1 MSPEHRDLPDTLEA
15 GMALLD
21 SVDALALYC
30 DSHGAAL
37 RANEAW
43 SVVFGPPSDG
53 PWAWLERTLPESRAR
68 VRRVLE
74 SALRS
79 GARVETD
86 LELRAADGA
95 ILEYAVVGG
104 VHREGSGP
112 DGGMLVMAWDITER
126 RRHEERLAF
135 IAGHDALTGLP
146 NRRTFIEALGR
157 AVSRA
162 SRGAPAVLLMIDID
176 NLKSYNDTLGHP
188 AGDQALVNL
197 AMLIR
202 RHVRAADVPARIGG
216 DEFAVILDGAD
227 IDEAYAIAERMRASV
242 AEGGFVPAAR
252 AHSLG
257 LSGGLVAITA
267 GSDSKTL
274 MSQADAALYAA
285 KAAGRDR
292 MVMWDAILGAEGE
305 GPVRLQN
312 MIERAFDEDGFDL
325 MFQPVIRLGDGSVA
339 YFESLVRLTAADGT
353 VFGPR
358 EFLPLVEG
366 AGRMSQLTR
375 RTVER
380 VLSELARIP
389 GCAVSVN
396 LSASDLSDRELL
408 ESLEATVGASGLG
421 GRLVFELSESTLL
434 AALPQG
440 RAWMRRLGDAGCSFV
455 LDEFGNGAGMFS
467 LIREERIGQVKL
479 SRTAVRELSAEA
491 GMRAFVVAMR
501 ELIESQGKVAVA
513 TFLETEQ
520 LLGEVRRAGFTVG
533 QGYGLHEP
541 ESDLRRLVDE
551 FAGEPS

>member
-1 MSPEHRDLPDTLEA
+1 MPSEHRGHPDTLEA

-30 DSHGAAL
+30 DPRGAAL

-43 SVVFGPPSDG
+43 VAVFGVPSEG
-53 PWAWLERTLPESRAR
+53 PWAWLERTMPESRAR
-68 VRRVLE
+68 VRRVLG

-86 LELRAADGA
+86 LEFRAADGA
-95 ILEYAVVGG
+95 ILEFAVVGG
-104 VHREGSGP
+104 VNRDGP
-112 DGGMLVMAWDITER
+112 GLEGGMLVMAWDITER
-126 RRHEERLAF
+126 RRNEERLAF

-162 SRGAPAVLLMIDID
+162 SRGAPSVLLMIDVD

-227 IDEAYAIAERMRASV
+227 TGEAYAIAERMRASV
-242 AEGGFVPAAR
+242 AEGEFVPAAR
-252 AHSLG
+252 AHSLS
-257 LSGGLVAITA
+257 LSGGLVAIAA

-274 MSQADAALYAA
+274 MSRADAALYAA

-292 MVMWDAILGAEGE
+292 MVVWDAVLEGEGE
-305 GPVRLQN
+305 GPLRLQN
-312 MIERAFDEDGFDL
+312 MIEKAFDEDGFDL
-325 MFQPVIRLGDGSVA
+325 MFQPVIRLDDGSVA
-339 YFESLVRLTAADGT
+339 YFESLIRMAADGT

-380 VLSELARIP
+380 VLAELARIP
-389 GCAVSVN
+389 ACAVSVN

-408 ESLEATVGASGLG
+408 ENLEASVGASGLG
-421 GRLVFELSESTLL
+421 DRLVFELSESTLL

-440 RAWMRRLGDAGCSFV
+440 RAWMRRLGDVGCTFV
-455 LDEFGNGAGMFS
+455 LDEFGSGAGMFS

-479 SRTAVRELSAEA
+479 SRAAVRALSAES

-541 ESDLRRLVDE
+541 AADLSRLVDE
-551 FAGEPS
+551 FAS

>member
-1 MSPEHRDLPDTLEA
+1 
-15 GMALLD
+15 MALLD

-43 SVVFGPPSDG
+43 SAVLGQPADG
-53 PWAWLERTLPESRAR
+53 PWAWLERALPESRSR

-86 LELRAADGA
+86 LEIRAADGA
-95 ILEYAVVGG
+95 ILEFAMVGG
-104 VHREGSGP
+104 VHREGSGL

-146 NRRTFIEALGR
+146 NRRTFMEALGQ

-162 SRGAPAVLLMIDID
+162 SRGTPSVLLMIDVD

-197 AMLIR
+197 GMLIR

-216 DEFAVILDGAD
+216 DEFAVILEGAE
-227 IDEAYAIAERMRASV
+227 IEEAYAIAERMRASV
-242 AEGGFVPAAR
+242 AEGDFIPAAR

-257 LSGGLVAITA
+257 LSGGLVGITA

-274 MSQADAALYAA
+274 MSRVDAALYAA

-292 MVMWDAILGAEGE
+292 MLVWDAMVGGE
-305 GPVRLQN
+305 GDGPGRLQN
-312 MIERAFDEDGFDL
+312 LIEKAFDEDGFTL
-325 MFQPVIRLGDGSVA
+325 MYQPVVRLADGSVA
-339 YFESLVRLTAADGT
+339 YYESLVRMAAADGT
-353 VFGPR
+353 VFGPS

-366 AGRMSQLTR
+366 SGRMSQLTL

-408 ESLEATVGASGLG
+408 EDLEAAVGASGLG
-421 GRLVFELSESTLL
+421 SRLVFEMSEDTLMST
-434 AALPQG
+434 LPQG
-440 RAWMRRLGDAGCSFV
+440 RAWMRRLGDVGCSFV
-455 LDEFGNGAGMFS
+455 LDEFGSGAGLFS
-467 LIREERIGQVKL
+467 LLREERIGQVKL
-479 SRTAVRELSAEA
+479 SRTVVRALSAES
-491 GMRAFVVAMR
+491 GMHAFVVAMR
-501 ELIESQGKVAVA
+501 ELIESQGKAAVA

-520 LLGEVRRAGFTVG
+520 LLGEVKRAGFTVG
-533 QGYGLHEP
+533 QGYGLQEP
-541 ESDLRRLVDE
+541 SADLCRLVDE
-551 FAGEPS
+551 FGPRAT

>member
-1 MSPEHRDLPDTLEA
+1 MPSEHRGHPDTLEA

-30 DSHGAAL
+30 DPRGAAL

-43 SVVFGPPSDG
+43 VAVFGVPSEG
-53 PWAWLERTLPESRAR
+53 PWAWLERTMPESRAR
-68 VRRVLE
+68 VRRVLG

-86 LELRAADGA
+86 LEFRAADGA
-95 ILEYAVVGG
+95 ILEFAVVGG
-104 VHREGSGP
+104 VHRDGP
-112 DGGMLVMAWDITER
+112 GLEGGMLVMAWDITER
-126 RRHEERLAF
+126 RRNEERLAF

-162 SRGAPAVLLMIDID
+162 SRGAPSVLLMIDVD

-227 IDEAYAIAERMRASV
+227 TGEAYAIAERMRASV
-242 AEGGFVPAAR
+242 AEGEFVPAAR
-252 AHSLG
+252 AHSLS
-257 LSGGLVAITA
+257 LSGGLVAIAA

-274 MSQADAALYAA
+274 MSRADAALYAA

-292 MVMWDAILGAEGE
+292 MVVWDAVLEGEGE
-305 GPVRLQN
+305 GPLRLQN
-312 MIERAFDEDGFDL
+312 MIEKAFDEDGFDL
-325 MFQPVIRLGDGSVA
+325 MFQPVIRLDDGSVA
-339 YFESLVRLTAADGT
+339 YFESLIRMAADGT

-380 VLSELARIP
+380 VLAELARIP
-389 GCAVSVN
+389 ACAVSVN

-408 ESLEATVGASGLG
+408 ENLEASVGASGLG
-421 GRLVFELSESTLL
+421 DRLVFELSESTLL

-440 RAWMRRLGDAGCSFV
+440 RAWMRRLGDVGCTFV
-455 LDEFGNGAGMFS
+455 LDEFGSGAGMFS

-479 SRTAVRELSAEA
+479 SRAAVRALSAES

-541 ESDLRRLVDE
+541 AADLSRLVDE
-551 FAGEPS
+551 FAS